1 LPFGIAI
8 NFSGKRFESGG
19 QQDCQCP
26 ETSPSNKNRI
36 KVKDQKSERQRH
48 LKSFASLLGCF
59 VVIGFGIWFW
69 FWFLYWNWDDLCPAH
84 KKTNKNFKRYPDSS
98 TEMTVSDPS
107 KPDT

>member
-1 LPFGIAI
+1 LPFADTPTSLPFGIAF

-84 KKTNKNFKRYPDSS
+84 KKQTRTSR
-98 TEMTVSDPS
+98 
-107 KPDT
+107 DTLTPQPK